1 MMASTARR
9 GEVNAI
15 LVPEV
20 TANPT
25 RSIAYFSMEIGVEPT
40 MPTYAGGLG
49 ILAGDTI
56 RGAADVGLPMVA
68 VTLIHRKG
76 YFFQH
81 LDQNGRQ
88 TEEPA
93 QWVVGDFL
101 TLLPPH
107 VSVVLEGQ
115 TVHLQCW
122 TRDVVGRTGFRI
134 PIFFL
139 DADLTENAAWH
150 RTLSD
155 HLYGG
160 DARYRLSQEIL
171 LGIGGIRLLR
181 ALGYMNIER
190 FHMNEGHSSFV
201 TFELLLER
209 VRAAGRSTIT
219 DDDVE
224 AVRKQCV
231 FTTHTAVSAGH
242 DQFSL
247 DLAGRVIGEDV
258 MGSVKHLCCFGG
270 ALNPTYLALRTSYYV
285 NGVSMEHGELSR
297 HLFGEYRIDAIT
309 NGVHAATWASPEFA
323 AAFDRHIPSWRK
335 DNFSLRYILSVPN
348 DEIWAAHDGVK
359 RRLIDYVNRETN
371 AALDV
376 NVLTLGIA
384 RRATAYKRLDLL
396 LGNPDRLEAL
406 ASKAGGLQVVY
417 GGKAH
422 PDDHEGKAL
431 IQRIFAIK
439 RDLKHVRLA
448 YLANYDMTL
457 ARLMTAGADIWVNT
471 PEPPLEASGTSGM
484 KAALNGVPSLSIR
497 DGWWLEGHI
506 EGVTGWAIGENAQ
519 GGTPRNRA
527 ADVASLY
534 DKLET
539 AIMPMFY
546 RDRPRFIDVMRHAIA
561 LNGSFFTT
569 ERMLQEYTLKAYGLQ
584 R

>member
-1 MMASTARR
+1 
-9 GEVNAI
+9 
-15 LVPEV
+15 
-20 TANPT
+20 
-25 RSIAYFSMEIGVEPT
+25 MEIGVEPT

-76 YFFQH
+76 YFFQR

-93 QWVVGDFL
+93 EWVVEDFL
-101 TLLPPH
+101 TLRPLR

-115 TVHLQCW
+115 TVQLQCW
-122 TRDVVGRTGFRI
+122 SHDVIGCTGFRV
-134 PIFFL
+134 PIYFI
-139 DADLTENAAWH
+139 DADLPENPPRQRAL
-150 RTLSD
+150 TD

-160 DARYRLSQEIL
+160 DARYRLCQEIL
-171 LGIGGIRLLR
+171 LGVGGIRMLR
-181 ALGYMNIER
+181 ALGYKNIER

-209 VRAAGRSTIT
+209 LRGSGLATIT
-219 DDDVE
+219 SDDVE
-224 AVRKQCV
+224 AVRRQCV
-231 FTTHTAVSAGH
+231 FTTHTPVSAGH
-242 DQFSL
+242 DQFPM
-247 DLAGRVIGEDV
+247 DLAARVIGADV
-258 MGSVKHLCCFGG
+258 MSALKHLCCYEG
-270 ALNPTYLALRTSYYV
+270 AVNPTYLGLRTSYYV

-309 NGVHAATWASPEFA
+309 NGVHGATWASPEFA
-323 AAFDRHIPSWRK
+323 ATFDRHIPLWRK
-335 DNFSLRYILSVPN
+335 DNFSLRYILGVPN
-348 DEIWAAHDGVK
+348 DEIWAAHDGAK
-359 RRLIDYVNRETN
+359 RRLIEYVNRETN

-396 LGNPDRLEAL
+396 LDNPDRLDTL
-406 ASKAGGLQVVY
+406 ASKAAGLQVVY

-422 PDDHEGKAL
+422 PDDREGKAV

-439 RDLKHVRLA
+439 RALKHVRLA

-457 ARLMTAGADIWVNT
+457 ARLMTAGVDVWVNT

-484 KAALNGVPSLSIR
+484 KAAVNGVPSLSIL
-497 DGWWLEGHI
+497 DGWWIEGHI
-506 EGVTGWAIGENAQ
+506 EGVTGWAIGEDAR

-527 ADVASLY
+527 AAATSLY

-546 RDRPRFIDVMRHAIA
+546 RDRPRFIDVMRHAVA

-569 ERMLQEYTLKAYGLQ
+569 ERMLQEYILKAYELQ
-584 R
+584 SFPGQADLRTDH

>member
-1 MMASTARR
+1 
-9 GEVNAI
+9 
-15 LVPEV
+15 
-20 TANPT
+20 
-25 RSIAYFSMEIGVEPT
+25 

-93 QWVVGDFL
+93 EWVVEDFL
-101 TLLPPH
+101 TLLPH
-107 VSVVLEGQ
+107 RVSVVLEGQ
-115 TVHLQCW
+115 TVQLQCW
-122 TRDVVGRTGFRI
+122 TRDVIGCTGFSV
-134 PIFFL
+134 PIYFI
-139 DADLTENAAWH
+139 DADLPENPPSE
-150 RTLSD
+150 RPLTD

-160 DARYRLSQEIL
+160 DARYRLCQEIV
-171 LGIGGIRLLR
+171 LGIGGIRMLR
-181 ALGYMNIER
+181 AIGYQNIDR

-209 VRAAGRSTIT
+209 LRRSGQATIT
-219 DDDVE
+219 SDDVE
-224 AVRKQCV
+224 AVRRQCM
-231 FTTHTAVSAGH
+231 FTTHTPVSAGH
-242 DQFSL
+242 DQFPME
-247 DLAGRVIGEDV
+247 LAARVIGGDV
-258 MGSVKHLCCFGG
+258 ISSLKHLCCFEG
-270 ALNPTYLALRTSYYV
+270 AVNPTYLALRTSYYV
-285 NGVSMEHGELSR
+285 NGVSMEHGEQSR
-297 HLFGEYRIDAIT
+297 HLFGEYPIDAIT
-309 NGVHAATWASPEFA
+309 NGVHDATWTSPDFA
-323 AAFDRHIPSWRK
+323 AIFDRHIPSWRK
-335 DNFSLRYILSVPN
+335 DNFSLRYILSVSN
-348 DEIWAAHDGVK
+348 DEIWAAHQGAK
-359 RRLIDYVNRETN
+359 KRLIEYVNRETN

-376 NVLTLGIA
+376 DVLTLGIA

-396 LGNPDRLEAL
+396 LDNPGRLETL

-431 IQRIFAIK
+431 IQRIFAVK
-439 RDLKHVRLA
+439 HELKHVRLA

-457 ARLMTAGADIWVNT
+457 ARLMAAGVDVWINT

-484 KAALNGVPSLSIR
+484 KAAVNGVPSLSTL
-497 DGWWLEGHI
+497 DGWWIEGHI
-506 EGVTGWAIGENAQ
+506 EGVTGWAIGEHVR
-519 GGTPRNRA
+519 GGTPRSRA

-546 RDRPRFIDVMRHAIA
+546 RDQPRFIDVMRHAIA

-569 ERMLQEYTLKAYGLQ
+569 ERMLQEYILKAYALQ
-584 R
+584 P

>member
-1 MMASTARR
+1 
-9 GEVNAI
+9 
-15 LVPEV
+15 
-20 TANPT
+20 
-25 RSIAYFSMEIGVEPT
+25 MEIGIEPT

-56 RGAADVGLPMVA
+56 RGAADVSLPMVA
-68 VTLIHRKG
+68 VTLLHRKG
-76 YFFQH
+76 YFFQR

-93 QWVVGDFL
+93 AWVIEDFL
-101 TLLPPH
+101 TLVPPR

-115 TVHLQCW
+115 TVQLQCW
-122 TRDVVGRTGFRI
+122 TRDVIGCTGFPV
-134 PIFFL
+134 PIYFI
-139 DADLTENAAWH
+139 DADLAENLPWQRAL
-150 RTLSD
+150 TD

-160 DARYRLSQEIL
+160 DARYRLCQEIL
-171 LGIGGIRLLR
+171 LGIGGIRMLR
-181 ALGYMNIER
+181 ALGCRSIER

-209 VRAAGRSTIT
+209 LRASGRQTIT

-224 AVRKQCV
+224 GVRKQCV
-231 FTTHTAVSAGH
+231 FTTHTPVAAGR
-242 DQFSL
+242 DRFSL
-247 DLAGRVIGEDV
+247 DIAGRVIGED
-258 MGSVKHLCCFGG
+258 MMAAVKHLCCFEG
-270 ALNPTYLALRTSYYV
+270 AVNPTYLALRTSYYV
-285 NGVSMEHGELSR
+285 NGVSMEHGELTR

-309 NGVHAATWASPEFA
+309 NGVHAATWAAPEFA
-323 AAFDRHIPSWRK
+323 AIFDRRIPLWRK

-348 DEIWAAHDGVK
+348 DEIWAAHDGAK

-371 AALDV
+371 AALDA

-396 LGNPDRLEAL
+396 LDNPDRLETL

-439 RDLKHVRLA
+439 HALKHVRLA

-457 ARLMTAGADIWVNT
+457 ARLMTAGVDVWINT

-484 KAALNGVPSLSIR
+484 KAAVNGVPSLSIL
-497 DGWWLEGHI
+497 DGWWIEGHI
-506 EGVTGWAIGENAQ
+506 EGVTGWAIGEDAR
-519 GGTPRNRA
+519 GRTPRNRA
-527 ADVASLY
+527 ADVTALH

-539 AIMPMFY
+539 VIMPMFY

-569 ERMLQEYTLKAYGLQ
+569 ERMLQEYILKAYELQ
-584 R
+584 Q